1 MTVWRSFSCIRL
13 VTLHLDAALVP
24 SEDPLDVRG
33 FMRYDEYSVHGYAG
47 PMSIAGFDLFSPDV
61 SSTAI
66 VYTRRSRLVYTTH
79 DRLVYTRHD
88 RPMYTTRDRL
98 MYTTWA
104 RVATLL
110 RESYPGGVTDGAA
123 THEPFA

>member
-1 MTVWRSFSCIRL
+1 MFQPLLGVMVQQKPL
-13 VTLHLDAALVP
+13 VFLSL
-24 SEDPLDVRG
+24 
-33 FMRYDEYSVHGYAG
+33 
-47 PMSIAGFDLFSPDV
+47 
-61 SSTAI
+61 TAI

>member
-1 MTVWRSFSCIRL
+1 MSKSRV
-13 VTLHLDAALVP
+13 ALILAFV
-24 SEDPLDVRG
+24 
-33 FMRYDEYSVHGYAG
+33 F
-47 PMSIAGFDLFSPDV
+47 LFLCPIPV
-61 SSTAI
+61 SAEPVQQELSLTAI